1 MELIT
6 VSNLTM
12 QFGEHRALDE
22 VDFTVHSGVTGL
34 VGANG
39 AGKTTFMSIAL
50 GLRAPTTGSIRVLD
64 LEPVADG
71 AKLRSLVSYGPER
84 NILPDEMPAVDF
96 VKHLAEVRGIPR
108 KEAKTRASDILWLV
122 GLGEERFRPIG
133 TMSTGQRQRVKL
145 AQAIAADP
153 KLVFLDEPTDGL
165 DPLARDEVLTL
176 IRQISEEYGIHVM
189 ISSHLL
195 EEVEQICDNI
205 VILNAGKL
213 IAAGQ
218 LDKLT
223 GESTG
228 LEIELVAIDD
238 LPNAVWEVEKALQE
252 AGLTV
257 LREPESMILRI
268 PDGEPDL
275 LPDLIRDTVAN
286 VGARMKR
293 LEHRRRNLE
302 DIILDVPS

>member
-286 VGARMKR
+286 TGARMKR

>member
-6 VSNLTM
+6 VNGLTM
-12 QFGEHRALDE
+12 QFGQHRALDS

-50 GLRAPTTGSIRVLD
+50 GLRAPTAGSIRVLD

-213 IAAGQ
+213 VASGQ

-228 LEIELVAIDD
+228 LEIELVMVDD
-238 LPNAVWEVEKALQE
+238 LPNAVGDLERALQQV
-252 AGLTV
+252 GLTV

-268 PDGEPDL
+268 PDGEPGL
-275 LPDLIRDTVAN
+275 LPDLVRDAVAD
-286 VGARMKR
+286 VGARLKR
-293 LEHRRRNLE
+293 LEYRRRSLE

>member
-6 VSNLTM
+6 VNGLTM
-12 QFGEHRALDE
+12 QFGQHLALDS

-50 GLRAPTTGSIRVLD
+50 GLRAPTAGSIRVLD

-213 IAAGQ
+213 IASGQ

-228 LEIELVAIDD
+228 LEIELVMVDD
-238 LPNAVWEVEKALQE
+238 LPNAVADVERALQQ

-257 LREPESMILRI
+257 LREPESMTLRI
-268 PDGEPDL
+268 PDGEPGLLRDL
-275 LPDLIRDTVAN
+275 VRDAVAD
-286 VGARMKR
+286 VGARLKR
-293 LEHRRRNLE
+293 LEYRRRSLE

>member
-6 VSNLTM
+6 VNGLTM
-12 QFGEHRALDE
+12 QFGQHRALDS

-50 GLRAPTTGSIRVLD
+50 GLRAPTAGSIRVLD

-213 IAAGQ
+213 IASGQ

-228 LEIELVAIDD
+228 LEIELVMVDD
-238 LPNAVWEVEKALQE
+238 LPNAVADVERALQQ

-257 LREPESMILRI
+257 LREPESMTLRI
-268 PDGEPDL
+268 PDGEPGLLRDL
-275 LPDLIRDTVAN
+275 VRDAVAD
-286 VGARMKR
+286 VGARLKR
-293 LEHRRRNLE
+293 LEYRRRSLE

>member
-238 LPNAVWEVEKALQE
+238 LPIAVWEVEKALQE

-286 VGARMKR
+286 AGARMKR

>member
-6 VSNLTM
+6 VNGLTM
-12 QFGEHRALDE
+12 QFGQHRALDS

-50 GLRAPTTGSIRVLD
+50 GLRAPTAGSIRVLD

-189 ISSHLL
+189 VSSHLL
-195 EEVEQICDNI
+195 EEGEQICDNI

-213 IAAGQ
+213 IASGQ

-228 LEIELVAIDD
+228 LEIELVMVDD
-238 LPNAVWEVEKALQE
+238 LPNAVGDVERALQQV
-252 AGLTV
+252 GLTV

-268 PDGEPDL
+268 PDGEPGL
-275 LPDLIRDTVAN
+275 LPDLVRDAVAD
-286 VGARMKR
+286 VGARLKR
-293 LEHRRRNLE
+293 LEYRRRSLE

>member
-50 GLRAPTTGSIRVLD
+50 GLRAPTTGSIKVLD

-286 VGARMKR
+286 AGARMKR

>member
-6 VSNLTM
+6 VNGLTM
-12 QFGEHRALDE
+12 QFGQHRALDS

-50 GLRAPTTGSIRVLD
+50 GLRAPTAGSIRVLD

-213 IAAGQ
+213 IASGQ

-228 LEIELVAIDD
+228 LEIELVMVDD
-238 LPNAVWEVEKALQE
+238 LPNAVRDVERALQQV
-252 AGLTV
+252 GLTV

-268 PDGEPDL
+268 PDGEPGL
-275 LPDLIRDTVAN
+275 LPDLVRDAVAD
-286 VGARMKR
+286 VGARLKR
-293 LEHRRRNLE
+293 LEYRRRSLE

>member
-6 VSNLTM
+6 VNGLTM
-12 QFGEHRALDE
+12 QFGQHRALDS

-50 GLRAPTTGSIRVLD
+50 GLRAPTAGSIRVLD

-213 IAAGQ
+213 IASGQ

-228 LEIELVAIDD
+228 LEIELVMVDD
-238 LPNAVWEVEKALQE
+238 LPNAVVDVERALQQ

-257 LREPESMILRI
+257 LREPESMTLRI
-268 PDGEPDL
+268 PDGEPGL
-275 LPDLIRDTVAN
+275 LPDLVRDAVAD
-286 VGARMKR
+286 VGARLKR
-293 LEHRRRNLE
+293 LEYRRRSLE

>member
-275 LPDLIRDTVAN
+275 LPDLIRDTVASA
-286 VGARMKR
+286 GARMKR

>member
-22 VDFTVHSGVTGL
+22 VDLTVHSGVTGL

-286 VGARMKR
+286 AGARMKR